1 MSPEENQENP
11 GTQQALEELPSQF
24 REIWEYVVEYLDA
37 KWDLSKASFRDA
49 LFQIVLWGVL
59 TLLGAGLILIAIAFV
74 FYGMALALAEVLG
87 GRPWAGYLIAGGSL
101 LLIFFLLI
109 HFKIASA
116 KRKSLRE
123 KTEKYERKLEEQRR
137 KFGLSAAERAAAAE

>member
-1 MSPEENQENP
+1 MSQEENQENP
-11 GTQQALEELPSQF
+11 SNSQALDELPGQF
-24 REIWEYVVEYLDA
+24 REIWEYLVEYLDA
-37 KWDLSKASFRDA
+37 KWDLSKVNFRDA
-49 LFQIVLWGVL
+49 LLQVVLWSVL

-74 FYGMALALAEVLG
+74 FYGAALALTEVLG
-87 GRPWAGYLIAGGSL
+87 GRAWAGYLIAGGTL
-101 LLIFFLLI
+101 LLIFFLSI

-137 KFGLSAAERAAAAE
+137 KFGFSAADRAAAE

>member
-1 MSPEENQENP
+1 LSLEENQENP
-11 GTQQALEELPSQF
+11 QSLEDLPRQF
-24 REIWEYVVEYLDA
+24 REIWSYAVEYLDA

-49 LFQIVLWGVL
+49 LLQVVLWSIL
-59 TLLGAGLILIAIAFV
+59 TLLGAGVILIAVSFV
-74 FYGMALALAEVLG
+74 FYGMALALGEALG
-87 GRPWAGYLIAGGSL
+87 QRPWAGYLIAGGTL
-101 LLIFFLLI
+101 LLVFYLLI

-137 KFGLSAAERAAAAE
+137 KFGLNAVDRAAAAE

>member
-1 MSPEENQENP
+1 MSPEENQDNAGP
-11 GTQQALEELPSQF
+11 QQALEELPRQF
-24 REIWEYVVEYLDA
+24 QEIWEYLVEYVDA
-37 KWDLSKASFRDA
+37 KWDLSKASFRNA
-49 LFQIVLWGVL
+49 LLQIVLWSVL

-74 FYGMALALAEVLG
+74 FYGLALALAEVLG

-101 LLIFFLLI
+101 LSIFFLLI

-116 KRKSLRE
+116 KRKALRQ

-137 KFGLSAAERAAAAE
+137 KFGLSAADRAAAAD